1 MAFDQLKVKIAGE
14 IALSPDPGGAMKK
27 WREVFSVSQSD
38 LSQFLKISPSTISDY
53 ESNRRKSP
61 GIGVVK
67 RFVDALFDIDLQKG
81 GEFVKRLAEA
91 EPEQKFFDVFD
102 FTKAVNG
109 SEFVKAVKGVCV
121 AAPEN
126 LDK

>member
-1 MAFDQLKVKIAGE
+1 MEQLKVKIAGE
-14 IALSPDPGGAMKK
+14 ISLSADPGAAMKK
-27 WREVFSVSQSD
+27 WREVFGISQTE
-38 LSQFLKISPSTISDY
+38 LSKYLKITPSTISDY

-61 GIGVVK
+61 GIGVIK
-67 RFVDALFDIDLQKG
+67 RFVDALFDIDIQKG
-81 GEFVKRLAEA
+81 GEFVKRLKEA